1 MASAVEHVELPGVG
15 VRSTFVTRSGLEVG
29 VLTHQSGTRDVLVY
43 AEDDPDRCSD
53 VMSLEPAEAQA
64 MSDLLGVTALGG
76 SPDRMLIGPV
86 AVGWVE
92 IGSGWWIEGQALDA
106 PGLEPSKLEARL
118 LGVVRDD
125 LPQLPAEAGPLR
137 AADVVIV
144 AGLQSNVD
152 SAARTLEMG
161 P

>member
-1 MASAVEHVELPGVG
+1 MSSAVEHVELPGVG
-15 VRSTFVTRSGLEVG
+15 VRSTFSTQAGLEVG

-64 MSDLLGVTALGG
+64 MADLLGTALGG

-92 IGSGWWIEGQALDA
+92 VGAGWWIEGQALDA
-106 PGLEPSKLEARL
+106 PGLEPGKLEARL
-118 LGVVRDD
+118 LGVVRGD
-125 LPQLPAEAGPLR
+125 LPQLPAEVGPLR
-137 AADVVIV
+137 ATDVVIV

-152 SAARTLEMG
+152 NTARILELG